1 MKEYHNSFE
10 FQINNNAVTKDK
22 LIHYFQNNNLKIIKD
37 ETDLV
42 FEKKGSI
49 FDGWKLNVL
58 NWESNIKV
66 KSVDNHKIV
75 IHHTVKTYGFGVITP
90 IAFSSIFETYIDNL
104 KQYIINNE
112 SFEKKNNELVKLGR
126 IKLLKYIVILILG
139 ILAGLYFGTVLKNLT
154 HIKLFGYLGIF
165 CGALITQIVINSYL
179 IKNKNS
185 KHLV

>member
-1 MKEYHNSFE
+1 MSKLCIFNDCALCQNERTSFE
-10 FQINNNAVTKDK
+10 NGLTCNLTKKKPNVINTCSKIK
-22 LIHYFQNNNLKIIKD
+22 LD
-37 ETDLV
+37 E
-42 FEKKGSI
+42 K
-49 FDGWKLNVL
+49 
-58 NWESNIKV
+58 
-66 KSVDNHKIV
+66 
-75 IHHTVKTYGFGVITP
+75 
-90 IAFSSIFETYIDNL
+90 YIENL

-165 CGALITQIVINSYL
+165 FGALITQIVINSYL
-179 IKNKNS
+179 IKINKS